1 MGPTPG
7 HASFCRLTT
16 LEPSFLPASGPAP
29 RPSAGP
35 GRWLPAGV
43 LLLALLLL
51 GVYNNQVLTALTTGW
66 QHALAALGLANAASA
81 MQNGIDAGITRR
93 LLPAVA
99 TYAALYLSICLLL
112 LHQVL
117 APAQWRLAWRL
128 YAGALATYVLIAV
141 VGKLAGNA
149 QWAYQLSRHLL
160 DFVVSPLPVAGLYV
174 LFRAGFGP
182 ASAPTSGQGR
192 APEQLP
198 GA

>member
-1 MGPTPG
+1 M
-7 HASFCRLTT
+7 
-16 LEPSFLPASGPAP
+16 
-29 RPSAGP
+29 RPLSGP
-35 GRWLPAGV
+35 GRWLPVAG

-51 GVYNNQVLTALTTGW
+51 GVYNDQVLAALTAGW
-66 QHALAALGLANAASA
+66 QQVLAALGLAHAANA
-81 MQNGIDAGITRR
+81 MQHGIDAGITKR

-117 APAQWRLAWRL
+117 APAQWQLAWRL
-128 YAGALATYVLIAV
+128 YAGALAAYVFIAV

-149 QWAYQLSRHLL
+149 QWAYRLSRHLL

-182 ASAPTSGQGR
+182 AAGR
-192 APEQLP
+192 D
-198 GA
+198 